1 MLLQLTSA
9 PGFGPQL
16 LTALGTVRWL
26 GVGLAFGAYFVLGA
40 LWYMGLFAQAY
51 KVALGKAGQEL
62 DNQSPLYIAGPAAC
76 VLVITVVSAVL
87 LRALHVDTYG
97 GGLLFAALIGF
108 GYLVANTVNIGI
120 NPNIPRPFLYGAITG
135 AYHLVGI
142 TLASLIMVAMR

>member
-16 LTALGTVRWL
+16 LTALGTISWL

-40 LWYMGLFAQAY
+40 LWYMGLFAQLY
-51 KVALGKAGQEL
+51 KVSLGKAGQEL
-62 DNQSPLYIAGPAAC
+62 NNQSPLYVAGPAAC
-76 VLVITVVSAVL
+76 VLVITLTTAL
-87 LRALHVDTYG
+87 LLALLHIATYG
-97 GGLLFAALIGF
+97 GALLLAALIGL

-142 TLASLIMVAMR
+142 TLACLILVAMQ